1 VSSCI
6 ANSTKEWIEGKRSGK
21 LLVLSKE
28 ERQEILEAFVKE
40 DLGLAKGLS

>member
-6 ANSTKEWIEGKRSGK
+6 ANSRKEWIEGKRSGK

-28 ERQEILEAFVKE
+28 ERPKFLEAFAKE
-40 DLGLAKGLS
+40 NLGLAKCFS